1 MKTIMET
8 IGEEVDALVL
18 QGDGFLAFVLV
29 CLLFFT
35 LIGCPVIGFFVW
47 LNAQFFTKP
56 TSKD

>member
-1 MKTIMET
+1 MET